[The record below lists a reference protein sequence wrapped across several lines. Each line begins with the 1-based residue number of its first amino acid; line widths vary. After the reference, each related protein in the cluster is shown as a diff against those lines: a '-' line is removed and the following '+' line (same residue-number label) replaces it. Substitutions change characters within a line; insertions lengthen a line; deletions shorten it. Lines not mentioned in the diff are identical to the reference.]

1 MNKKILVCI
10 ALLMIF
16 SLVFVACEEHE
27 HTFDTEWSSN
37 ATYHWHAATCVHEDV
52 KADDAAHT
60 FIAENGNVEKC
71 EVCGYVK
78 QNTDTHRHTYAEKWS
93 NDASYHWRVATCEHS
108 TEVADYAAHEYQ
120 NGVCKYCGVWQYAS
134 EVILNGLA
142 NLDVWKYTV
151 TFNNVDLTGIDGFVG
166 ELDNLTVN
174 YGELNISFDD
184 GKKIQGYGYFDAC
197 SYEDVIV
204 NGNSVR
210 QQRDIELKAVV
221 KDSVLY
227 IYGSGLDNSNEI
239 YMRFNVIDIF
249 AQNGV
254 DLDTIENVLSE
265 INSRT
270 FEIYQYYTQIKE
282 TLENFWVDDD
292 ALKRLLDTLV
302 KIDEEKSVNGETVYV
317 LSYDVWR
324 TLNETLATVTVS
336 QYVDGMFGEGF
347 YDAIPALIENA
358 FKMKIGD
365 LLDALEE
372 NGYSLDDIIAAL
384 NAAIDKN
391 YPDPEIKTIEDLL
404 KANGV
409 DMQGVTV
416 KELINSSRIF
426 TLAAVWDMAQQNSPN
441 KISAEQAVEMIAQYC
456 LVLKDFTIYDL
467 ALQGNEQ
474 FTPEIFKAVV
484 DKAIDTLESY
494 LTVEFHLGADKS
506 LKSVSI
512 NAQLPQASAP
522 SEDDENISDEQVVA
536 NAFAEQIKRYL
547 SVFSGQLSIV
557 KDYKSQQDYTE
568 VAQKVDTA
576 LAVISLPE
584 DSEAI
589 KRLANAIVNPYGDD
603 GILVTGYNVT
613 GNKIEINYLT
623 NDSYLAYNDRI
634 EVRYTVDYTVSVDFA
649 KSFNVMA
656 RLLCDNKLEL
666 NIEIIP
672 KVVNVSDARFVFY
685 IANKETGMLEQS
697 APLTLS
703 EAKTFVSDSEYFKN
717 ADLDLILAEHEIN
730 TSAAL
735 NAVLYYDVAT
745 KTFVTADD
753 CAHDLRLVESECV
766 YSENCGEYDKLVY
779 KCEVCNKI
787 VVEYQERTHEF
798 DYNNPIYV
806 LKGSSCQDGA
816 EVYFECLKC
825 GQNVYLYDYTVLDH
839 EFDPQVQNRFEYI
852 DAALGCEGG
861 VNEIGTC
868 LRCNSEFVISMYAGH
883 NYDYENPS
891 YNVLK
896 DSCCDGVE
904 VKIVCTMCQDEILIN
919 TLYDHHIVE
928 IDIVLPDG
936 CCDNHIMHVFMC
948 DVCDKSVGFQYD
960 NMTEA
965 DGGMAGVYEC
975 KTCNLKIDFDADLV
989 LIENYYYLS
998 TTNVTLNGE
1007 VIWSKQH
1014 VSYVGSGN
1022 SYPPDRQP
1030 EDL

>member
-1 MNKKILVCI
+1 
-10 ALLMIF
+10 
-16 SLVFVACEEHE
+16 
-27 HTFDTEWSSN
+27 
-37 ATYHWHAATCVHEDV
+37 
-52 KADDAAHT
+52 
-60 FIAENGNVEKC
+60 
-71 EVCGYVK
+71 
-78 QNTDTHRHTYAEKWS
+78 
-93 NDASYHWRVATCEHS
+93 
-108 TEVADYAAHEYQ
+108 
-120 NGVCKYCGVWQYAS
+120 
-134 EVILNGLA
+134 
-142 NLDVWKYTV
+142 
-151 TFNNVDLTGIDGFVG
+151 
-166 ELDNLTVN
+166 
-174 YGELNISFDD
+174 
-184 GKKIQGYGYFDAC
+184 
-197 SYEDVIV
+197 
-204 NGNSVR
+204 
-210 QQRDIELKAVV
+210 
-221 KDSVLY
+221 
-227 IYGSGLDNSNEI
+227 
-239 YMRFNVIDIF
+239 
-249 AQNGV
+249 
-254 DLDTIENVLSE
+254 
-265 INSRT
+265 
-270 FEIYQYYTQIKE
+270 
-282 TLENFWVDDD
+282 
-292 ALKRLLDTLV
+292 
-302 KIDEEKSVNGETVYV
+302 
-317 LSYDVWR
+317 
-324 TLNETLATVTVS
+324 
-336 QYVDGMFGEGF
+336 
-347 YDAIPALIENA
+347 
-358 FKMKIGD
+358 
-365 LLDALEE
+365 
-372 NGYSLDDIIAAL
+372 
-384 NAAIDKN
+384 
-391 YPDPEIKTIEDLL
+391 
-404 KANGV
+404 
-409 DMQGVTV
+409 
-416 KELINSSRIF
+416 
-426 TLAAVWDMAQQNSPN
+426 
-441 KISAEQAVEMIAQYC
+441 
-456 LVLKDFTIYDL
+456 
-467 ALQGNEQ
+467 
-474 FTPEIFKAVV
+474 
-484 DKAIDTLESY
+484 
-494 LTVEFHLGADKS
+494 
-506 LKSVSI
+506 
-512 NAQLPQASAP
+512 
-522 SEDDENISDEQVVA
+522 
-536 NAFAEQIKRYL
+536 
-547 SVFSGQLSIV
+547 
-557 KDYKSQQDYTE
+557 
-568 VAQKVDTA
+568 
-576 LAVISLPE
+576 
-584 DSEAI
+584 
-589 KRLANAIVNPYGDD
+589 
-603 GILVTGYNVT
+603 
-613 GNKIEINYLT
+613 
-623 NDSYLAYNDRI
+623 LAYNDRI

-779 KCEVCNKI
+779 KCEVCNKT